1 MTRPLA
7 SALVILLAAAL
18 AGCAPERQY
27 PGPAVE
33 APHIDH
39 DVFVTADDFVLPV
52 RRWLPEGKPKAVVLA
67 VHGMNDHSLAFEKPA
82 TEWAKDGIAT
92 YAYDQRGFGGS
103 WHRGLWP
110 GVETLT
116 GDLETMARLVHAR
129 HPGVPF
135 YLLGES
141 MGGAVVLTAMAD
153 RHLPDIAGTVLV
165 APAVWGRDTLAL
177 PLRVSLWVAAHTVPA
192 LELTGQE
199 LDIRPTDNIEVLR
212 AMLRDPRVIK
222 ATRVDAIYGVVNLM
236 DRALAAVPSAKPPIL
251 VLYGEHDQVIPPKPT
266 LEAIERM
273 PPSGV
278 TVALYP
284 KGYHMLLRD
293 LEAET
298 VIRDVE
304 AWLANP
310 KAALPSGADK
320 RDIGLLVREPD
331 GTAERR

>member
-7 SALVILLAAAL
+7 SALVLLLAALL
-18 AGCAPERQY
+18 AGCAPERQI

-33 APHIDH
+33 TPHIDH
-39 DVFVTADDFVLPV
+39 DVFITADDFALPV
-52 RRWLPEGKPKAVVLA
+52 RRWLPEGRPRAVVLA
-67 VHGMNDHSLAFEKPA
+67 VHGMNDHSLSFERPA
-82 TEWAKDGIAT
+82 KEWAKDGIAT
-92 YAYDQRGFGGS
+92 IAYDQRGFGGS
-103 WHRGLWP
+103 WNRGLWP
-110 GVETLT
+110 GVDTLT
-116 GDLETMARLVHAR
+116 GDLETMTRLVRAR

-141 MGGAVVLTAMAD
+141 MGGAVVLTAMAE
-153 RHLPDIAGTVLV
+153 RHLPDIAGTILV
-165 APAVWGRDTLAL
+165 APAVWGRETLPL

-199 LDIRPTDNIEVLR
+199 LNIRPTDNIEVLR
-212 AMLRDPRVIK
+212 AMFRDPRVIK

-236 DRALAAVPSAKPPIL
+236 DRALAAAPHVKPPVL
-251 VLYGEHDQVIPPKPT
+251 LLYGEHDQVIPPKPT

-273 PPSGV
+273 PPAGL

-293 LEAET
+293 LEADT

-304 AWLANP
+304 SWVDDP
-310 KAALPSGADK
+310 KAPLPSGADK
-320 RDIGLLVREPD
+320 RDIGLLAREPD
-331 GTAERR
+331 DAAERR